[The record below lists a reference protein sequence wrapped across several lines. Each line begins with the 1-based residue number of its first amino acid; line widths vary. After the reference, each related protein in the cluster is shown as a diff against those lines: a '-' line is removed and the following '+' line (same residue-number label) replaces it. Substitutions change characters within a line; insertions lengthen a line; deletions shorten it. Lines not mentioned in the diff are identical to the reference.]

1 MDPLPVALKI
11 QVEVELGGRP
21 LKISAQVEGEGEAA
35 RHAAA
40 ELAAAIASI
49 TAAAANAPAL
59 TPANAQA
66 AEQLA
71 IPAALIAPPI
81 ASSKGAAPPSPLGLW
96 IGRNRA
102 RINVGVGG
110 VLLTLAVFIP
120 IVVPP
125 AQRSDVLIMTILFGI
140 TGALLLAT
148 AMLPARNTSLKT
160 NQVAASA
167 TPKPA
172 TARPMP
178 ARSSLPE
185 KPTPTHPVKAAWGI
199 GLGTLFVLAG
209 FIAPFVLGATSADER
224 FIIMLGFAP
233 VVVVGFFMLVIFARG
248 LFKFSP
254 PGADASESV
263 VKPVTSGGAATAK
276 RAPVSRVPQNL
287 EYKAFVPAAIIGLLI
302 VMVAVVALVI
312 FATVSSAVR

>member
-11 QVEVELGGRP
+11 QVEVELGGKP

-49 TAAAANAPAL
+49 TAAAANAP
-59 TPANAQA
+59 TPHNAQA

-81 ASSKGAAPPSPLGLW
+81 ASSKRAAPPSPLALW

-110 VLLTLAVFIP
+110 VLLALAVFIP
-120 IVVPP
+120 IIVPP

-148 AMLPARNTSLKT
+148 AMLPARNMSLKT
-160 NQVAASA
+160 NQVAASS
-167 TPKPA
+167 TLKPA

-178 ARSSLPE
+178 ARSSLPVST

-199 GLGTLFVLAG
+199 GLGALFVLAG
-209 FIAPFVLGATSADER
+209 FVAPFGLGATSADER

-248 LFKFSP
+248 LFKFSSP
-254 PGADASESV
+254 AEVSAPV
-263 VKPVTSGGAATAK
+263 VKPLPSGGAATAK
-276 RAPVSRVPQNL
+276 RPPVSRVPQNL
-287 EYKAFVPAAIIGLLI
+287 EYKAVVPIAIIGLLI

>member
-1 MDPLPVALKI
+1 MDPLPVALRI
-11 QVEVELGGRP
+11 QVEVELGGKP
-21 LKISAQVEGEGEAA
+21 LKISAQVEGDGEAA

-40 ELAAAIASI
+40 ELTAAIASI
-49 TAAAANAPAL
+49 TASSAATPPAPKSEQTAKSAAFV
-59 TPANAQA
+59 PPQA
-66 AEQLA
+66 V
-71 IPAALIAPPI
+71 
-81 ASSKGAAPPSPLGLW
+81 ASKPVSSSSPSPLAQW

-102 RINVGVGG
+102 RINLGAGG
-110 VLLTLAVFIP
+110 VLLALAVFIP
-120 IVVPP
+120 IIVPP

-140 TGALLLAT
+140 TGALLLGT
-148 AMLPARNTSLKT
+148 AMLPARDASLKP
-160 NQVAASA
+160 NRVAASL

-172 TARPMP
+172 AARPMP

-185 KPTPTHPVKAAWGI
+185 KSTPTHPVKAAWGI
-199 GLGTLFVLAG
+199 GLGAMFVLAG
-209 FIAPFVLGATSADER
+209 FVAPFVLGATSADER

-248 LFKFSP
+248 LFKFLP
-254 PGADASESV
+254 PVADVSEPV
-263 VKPVTSGGAATAK
+263 GKPVPSGGAAMAK

-287 EYKAFVPAAIIGLLI
+287 EYKALVPAAIIGLLI

>member
-11 QVEVELGGRP
+11 QVEVELGGKS

-35 RHAAA
+35 RHASA
-40 ELAAAIASI
+40 ELTAAIASI
-49 TAAAANAPAL
+49 TAASAATTTMP
-59 TPANAQA
+59 TS
-66 AEQLA
+66 EQLA
-71 IPAALIAPPI
+71 KPAAFVPPQ
-81 ASSKGAAPPSPLGLW
+81 AVAAKPVYSPSPSAQW

-110 VLLTLAVFIP
+110 VLLALAVFIP
-120 IVVPP
+120 IIVPP

-148 AMLPARNTSLKT
+148 AMLPARGTPLQP
-160 NQVAASA
+160 NQIAASS

-185 KPTPTHPVKAAWGI
+185 KSTPTHPVKAAWGI
-199 GLGTLFVLAG
+199 GLGALFVLAG
-209 FIAPFVLGATSADER
+209 FVAPFVLGATSADER

-248 LFKFSP
+248 LFNFSP

-263 VKPVTSGGAATAK
+263 VKPLPSGGTATAK

-287 EYKAFVPAAIIGLLI
+287 EYKAIVPAAIIGLLI
-302 VMVAVVALVI
+302 VMVAVVVLVI